1 MASPLENLL
10 NRTLPTFLG
19 QELANVRNEA
29 RFEAGQ
35 EREEKRYLQE
45 FNRNESRYQDG
56 LRRQTELDD
65 RDFDSNL
72 INQGSNIT
80 NLQNQKDYYN
90 NLLKSGSLR
99 STAGFDLS
107 ESRVNALNVGIK
119 QAGENVK
126 MLEDIG
132 IEKYYTD
139 QAKNFYMQG
148 NDAAAFN
155 IIDNQLRNKFK
166 DSSTIAQA
174 QLYMSDIKSYN
185 TQLGKLIGVNT
196 PEVRAERER
205 IEGLKNNATNQFRE
219 LYELAIPFDPTSIR
233 KELRSL
239 TRQAIVDSGVET
251 KDLNK
256 NILDYFGEG
265 GKYQDMID
273 AFESRYVVG
282 AGAESFSA
290 EERRAELDKIVVKI
304 KNIEKTSPKPPG
316 TGDELLNDFSKLDTE
331 GKILAG
337 AATGYLLK
345 EPAKKA
351 VSYMNKKGSEAIK
364 AVKQISGMPGKDVVK
379 FLDLAGLD
387 TPGKPGQMM
396 PKVENLI
403 DKISELTGEKKTK
416 ANKRQLAKLN
426 SELDG
431 QVKKVMKR
439 MRQLKVS
446 PGLKDADLERLIRN
460 PNQWRLAKIKAGL
473 MKSTKLAKPL
483 RNWGYFSASAKL
495 GEAIGDPTGG
505 VATGIGLPAV
515 AKKVS
520 KLYKEKGSKWL
531 LNKLTPVMKKSAA
544 KRIVGG
550 AATAAATANPYV
562 IAGATLAGIGLT
574 AVDFYNLLQSLD
586 EEE

>member
-35 EREEKRYLQE
+35 EKEEKRYLQN
-45 FNRNESRYQDG
+45 FNQNETRYQDG
-56 LRRQTELDD
+56 LRRQTEIDN

-90 NLLKSGSLR
+90 NLLKSGNIR

-107 ESRVNALNVGIK
+107 ESRVGALDVGIK

-126 MLEDIG
+126 MLEDVG

-155 IIDNQLRNKFK
+155 IVDNQLRNKFK
-166 DSSTIAQA
+166 DPQTLAQS
-174 QLYMSDIKSYN
+174 QLYLANIKSYSDGINSLGGLN
-185 TQLGKLIGVNT
+185 TE
-196 PEVRAERER
+196 EVKAERSR
-205 IEGLKNNATNQFRE
+205 LEGLKKAEENNFRK
-219 LYELAIPFDPTSIR
+219 LYELAVPFDPTSIR
-233 KELRSL
+233 TELRSL
-239 TRQAIVDSGVET
+239 ARLAITDSGT
-251 KDLNK
+251 KITDK
-256 NILDYFGEG
+256 NITDYFGEG

-273 AFESRYVVG
+273 AFESRYIVG
-282 AGAESFSA
+282 EGAESFSA
-290 EERRAELDKIVVKI
+290 KERQTELDKIVVKI
-304 KNIEKTSPKPPG
+304 KNIEKGSPKPPG
-316 TGDELLNDFSKLDTE
+316 TRDELLNDFSKLDTE
-331 GKILAG
+331 GKLLAG

-345 EPAKKA
+345 DPAKKA
-351 VSYMNKKGSEAIK
+351 FSYMNKKGADAIK

-379 FLDLAGLD
+379 FLDLVGLD
-387 TPGKPGQMM
+387 SPGKPGQMM
-396 PKVENLI
+396 PKVESLI
-403 DKISELTGEKKTK
+403 EKIGDITGKRK
-416 ANKRQLAKLN
+416 NKAKLSKLN
-426 SELDG
+426 LELDN

-439 MRQLKVS
+439 MRALNVS

-483 RNWGYFSASAKL
+483 RNWGYFSASAKI
-495 GEAIGDPTGG
+495 GEALGDPTGG

-531 LNKLTPVMKKSAA
+531 LSKLTPLMKKSAA

-550 AATAAATANPYV
+550 VASASATANPYV

-586 EEE
+586 AEE

>member
-35 EREEKRYLQE
+35 EKEEKRYLQN
-45 FNRNESRYQDG
+45 FNQNESRYQDG
-56 LRRQTELDD
+56 LRRQTEIDN

-90 NLLKSGSLR
+90 NLLKSGNLR

-107 ESRVNALNVGIK
+107 ESRVGALNVGIK

-126 MLEDIG
+126 MLEDVG

-196 PEVRAERER
+196 PEVRSERER
-205 IEGLKNNATNQFRE
+205 IEGLKNNTTNQFRK

-233 KELRSL
+233 TELRSL
-239 TRQAIVDSGVET
+239 TRQAITDSGT
-251 KDLNK
+251 KLTDK
-256 NILDYFGEG
+256 NITDYFGEG
-265 GKYQDMID
+265 GKYQDIID
-273 AFESRYVVG
+273 AYESRYATGEG
-282 AGAESFSA
+282 ADTYSQK
-290 EERRAELDKIVVKI
+290 ERQTELDKIVVKI
-304 KNIEKTSPKPPG
+304 KNIEKGSPKPPG

-379 FLDLAGLD
+379 FLDLVGLD
-387 TPGKPGQMM
+387 SPGKPGQMM
-396 PKVENLI
+396 PKVEKLI
-403 DKISELTGEKKTK
+403 DGISELTGEKKTK

-439 MRQLKVS
+439 MRALNVS

-531 LNKLTPVMKKSAA
+531 LSKLTPLMKKSAA

-550 AATAAATANPYV
+550 VASASATANPYV

>member
-19 QELANVRNEA
+19 QELANVRKEA
-29 RFEAGQ
+29 RFEIEQ
-35 EREEKRYLQE
+35 EKEEKRYLQE
-45 FNRNESRYQDG
+45 FNQNETRYQDG
-56 LRRQTELDD
+56 LRRQTEIDN

-72 INQGSNIT
+72 INQGSTIT
-80 NLQNQKDYYN
+80 NLQGQKDYYN
-90 NLLKSGSLR
+90 SLLKSGNIR

-107 ESRVNALNVGIK
+107 ESRVGALDVGIK

-126 MLEDIG
+126 MLEDVG

-155 IIDNQLRNKFK
+155 IVDNQLKNKFK
-166 DSSTIAQA
+166 DPKTLAQA

-185 TQLGKLIGVNT
+185 TQLGKLIGINT
-196 PEVRAERER
+196 PEVIAERGR
-205 IEGLKNNATNQFRE
+205 IEGLKNNSTNQFRK

-233 KELRSL
+233 TELRSR
-239 TRQAIVDSGVET
+239 TRLALKDSGI
-251 KDLNK
+251 DLTEE
-256 NILDYFGEG
+256 NINEYFGQG
-265 GKYQDMID
+265 GKYQDIID
-273 AFESRYVVG
+273 AYESRYATGEG
-282 AGAESFSA
+282 ADTYSQK
-290 EERRAELDKIVVKI
+290 ERQTELDKIIVKI
-304 KNIEKTSPKPPG
+304 KNIEKTSPPPPG

-351 VSYMNKKGSEAIK
+351 VSYMNKKGAEAIK

-379 FLDLAGLD
+379 FLDLVGLD

-396 PKVENLI
+396 PKVEKLI
-403 DKISELTGEKKTK
+403 EEIGEITGKRK
-416 ANKRQLAKLN
+416 NKAKLSKLN
-426 SELDG
+426 LELDS
-431 QVKKVMKR
+431 QVKKVIKT
-439 MRQLKVS
+439 MRRLKLS
-446 PGLKDADLERLIRN
+446 PSLKDADLERLIRN

-483 RNWGYFSASAKL
+483 RNWGYFSASAKI
-495 GEAIGDPTGG
+495 GEALGDPTGG
-505 VATGIGLPAV
+505 IATGIGLPAV

-531 LNKLTPVMKKSAA
+531 LSKLTPLMKKSAA

-550 AATAAATANPYV
+550 VASASATANPYI

-574 AVDFYNLLQSLD
+574 AVDFYKLLESLD

>member
-1 MASPLENLL
+1 
-10 NRTLPTFLG
+10 
-19 QELANVRNEA
+19 
-29 RFEAGQ
+29 
-35 EREEKRYLQE
+35 
-45 FNRNESRYQDG
+45 
-56 LRRQTELDD
+56 
-65 RDFDSNL
+65 
-72 INQGSNIT
+72 
-80 NLQNQKDYYN
+80 
-90 NLLKSGSLR
+90 
-99 STAGFDLS
+99 
-107 ESRVNALNVGIK
+107 
-119 QAGENVK
+119 
-126 MLEDIG
+126 
-132 IEKYYTD
+132 
-139 QAKNFYMQG
+139 
-148 NDAAAFN
+148 
-155 IIDNQLRNKFK
+155 
-166 DSSTIAQA
+166 IAQA

-205 IEGLKNNATNQFRE
+205 IEGLKNNATNQFRK

-239 TRQAIVDSGVET
+239 TRQAITDSGT
-251 KDLNK
+251 KLTDK
-256 NILDYFGEG
+256 NITDYFGQG

-273 AFESRYVVG
+273 AFESRYIVG
-282 AGAESFSA
+282 EGSESFSA
-290 EERRAELDKIVVKI
+290 KERQDELDKIVVKI

-396 PKVENLI
+396 PKVEKLI
-403 DKISELTGEKKTK
+403 DQINELSDERKTPKIKKK
-416 ANKRQLAKLN
+416 LAKYN
-426 SELDG
+426 SDLDD

-495 GEAIGDPTGG
+495 GEAIGDP
-505 VATGIGLPAV
+505 
-515 AKKVS
+515 
-520 KLYKEKGSKWL
+520 
-531 LNKLTPVMKKSAA
+531 
-544 KRIVGG
+544 
-550 AATAAATANPYV
+550 
-562 IAGATLAGIGLT
+562 
-574 AVDFYNLLQSLD
+574 
-586 EEE
+586 